1 MDNCDLWFLVY
12 GSAAGARDDETSLGA
27 IGAAP
32 GGRARNPLVA
42 SMTCVSTFGHGDR
55 RKHRPRIRH
64 GFAGGAY
71 LLTPFV
77 GHQKP
82 CTRILRKTGK
92 GTGVV
97 RRRSQGFP
105 MIPPVRRGDMS
116 PARSPADGNLRRTSP
131 DGVRYP
137 PNTTRRRA
145 ARLEHA
151 ACRAQTGAA
160 PPPILR

>member
-12 GSAAGARDDETSLGA
+12 GFAAGARDDDTDIGA
-27 IGAAP
+27 IGTAP
-32 GGRARNPLVA
+32 DRRPENPLVA
-42 SMTCVSTFGHGDR
+42 SMTGVSTFGHGDR

-82 CTRILRKTGK
+82 YLRILRKTGK

-97 RRRSQGFP
+97 RRRTQGFP
-105 MIPPVRRGDMS
+105 MISPVLRGDMS
-116 PARSPADGNLRRTSP
+116 PARSPADGDLRRTSP

-137 PNTTRRRA
+137 QNTTRRCA

-151 ACRAQTGAA
+151 ACRAQTGAT